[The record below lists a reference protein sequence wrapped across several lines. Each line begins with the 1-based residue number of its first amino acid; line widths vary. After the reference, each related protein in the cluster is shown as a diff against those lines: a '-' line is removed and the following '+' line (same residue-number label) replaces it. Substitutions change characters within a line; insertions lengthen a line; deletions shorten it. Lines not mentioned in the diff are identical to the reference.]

1 MVGQIFSQN
10 SSIKATEY
18 INRISVKV
26 KLLYKFLSLVEYVYC
41 FDIKNYLV
49 ELESIIKIGESFIR
63 ERSED
68 A

>member
-1 MVGQIFSQN
+1 M
-10 SSIKATEY
+10 
-18 INRISVKV
+18 KV